1 MEHILGIS
9 SGSQS
14 QLHKAHCFNPL
25 LLHSCP
31 CTDHPQVRYMFL
43 LSIIYNWSVQL
54 RTSFPSFYK
63 HPVKAM
69 RAGYERL
76 YLIEEQVICSFWGWT
91 ITIGR
96 QEIEM
101 NWHKVFCSL
110 FLSIDG
116 LHLWCLFTVLLSMV
130 KWPVCSFVEQW
141 AAQLCITLYL
151 FPILLHLTSPF
162 PQFHCPV
169 KHWWHLTS
177 ASVLFG

>member
-63 HPVKAM
+63 HPIKAM

-91 ITIGR
+91 ITIGK

-101 NWHKVFCSL
+101 NWHKVFVHFSFPLMVYTYGVSLQSCSPWSSDQFVPL
-110 FLSIDG
+110 WSSGQLSYASPCIYFPSS
-116 LHLWCLFTVLLSMV
+116 FTSLPLSL
-130 KWPVCSFVEQW
+130 SFT
-141 AAQLCITLYL
+141 AL
-151 FPILLHLTSPF
+151 
-162 PQFHCPV
+162 
-169 KHWWHLTS
+169 
-177 ASVLFG
+177 